1 MKKETLT
8 LTSGSINVYDYSGVK
23 LHAYFTNDPLADVAY
38 IVEGKKALAGIE
50 LPLLPSLIPGKIMF
64 NRSANP

>member
-8 LTSGSINVYDYSGVK
+8 LTSGSVNVYDYGDVK

-50 LPLLPSLIPGKIMF
+50 LPDLIPGKIMF

>member
-8 LTSGSINVYDYSGVK
+8 LSNGSVEVYDYGGVK

-50 LPLLPSLIPGKIMF
+50 LPAF
-64 NRSANP
+64 TCRS